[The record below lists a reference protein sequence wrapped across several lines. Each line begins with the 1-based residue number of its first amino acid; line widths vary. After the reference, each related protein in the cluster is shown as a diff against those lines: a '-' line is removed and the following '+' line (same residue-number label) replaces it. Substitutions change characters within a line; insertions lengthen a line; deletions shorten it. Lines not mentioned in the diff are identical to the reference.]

1 MMGIVPQ
8 SKSISAPESGTAL
21 RKVITGY
28 RMAGDSLNQKGT
40 QKAAVV
46 KSLSAGLAFLVLA
59 GCATPER
66 VKSTSRQQG
75 ELLAEFKLTVET
87 LKGKLL
93 QHYDTRIEAFKN
105 QLIAAKVDEETL
117 RVKEALT
124 KAIASIDPS
133 SSQEEK
139 KETARGYLN
148 QASNY
153 LVQLPKYYFPE
164 HYVKESYCKDLKR
177 LQGEGFLK
185 SSEESCDRQHIE
197 LYLGLKAER
206 ERIADR
212 FDKLVV
218 TITDMA
224 EAHAVI
230 DRYLQIEFKLT
241 EERVK
246 TAKELIQKAKET
258 VEIVKK
264 ELQSTEG
271 GGE

>member
-1 MMGIVPQ
+1 M
-8 SKSISAPESGTAL
+8 
-21 RKVITGY
+21 
-28 RMAGDSLNQKGT
+28 
-40 QKAAVV
+40 
-46 KSLSAGLAFLVLA
+46 KSLCTGLALVVLA

-66 VKSTSRQQG
+66 VKSTARQQG
-75 ELLAEFKLTVET
+75 GLLSEFKLTVEA

-124 KAIASIDPS
+124 KAISSIDPS
-133 SSQEEK
+133 SSQEKK
-139 KETARGYLN
+139 KETARRYLN

-164 HYVKESYCKDLKR
+164 HYSKESYCKDLKR

-185 SSEESCDRQHIE
+185 SAEESCDRQHIE
-197 LYLGLKAER
+197 LYLGLKTER
-206 ERIADR
+206 ERIANR
-212 FDKLVV
+212 FDKLVL
-218 TITDMA
+218 TFADME

-246 TAKELIQKAKET
+246 AAKDLIQEAKET

-271 GGE
+271 GDK

>member
-1 MMGIVPQ
+1 
-8 SKSISAPESGTAL
+8 
-21 RKVITGY
+21 
-28 RMAGDSLNQKGT
+28 MAGNSLNQKGK
-40 QKAAVV
+40 QKATEV
-46 KSLSAGLAFLVLA
+46 KILSIGLAFVVLA

-75 ELLAEFKLTVET
+75 ELVAEFKVTVET

-105 QLIAAKVDEETL
+105 QLIAAKVDEETP
-117 RVKEALT
+117 RVKETLT

-139 KETARGYLN
+139 KERARKYLN

-164 HYVKESYCKDLKR
+164 DYSKESYCEDLKR
-177 LQGEGFLK
+177 LLGEGFLK
-185 SSEESCDRQHIE
+185 SPEEPCDQGHID

-206 ERIADR
+206 DRIVDR

-218 TITDMA
+218 TLTDME

-246 TAKELIQKAKET
+246 AAKELIQKAKET

-271 GGE
+271 GGK